1 MVVLVGAV
9 LATLVLGRVA
19 QLRALVPS
27 WRFFDR
33 ADAPPTLWLARDD
46 GGWELVTAPARSLVI
61 GWAFAPQANLALA
74 YQMVVDRLVADV
86 SDLDPELPD
95 DAPAIMQLA
104 AYATVTAI
112 ARELCAPATVF
123 RWKVVNDGVDF
134 VVSRE
139 LAA

>member
-1 MVVLVGAV
+1 MLVGAV

-19 QLRALVPS
+19 HLRALVPS

-33 ADAPPTLWLARDD
+33 ADAPPTLWLARAEGD
-46 GGWELVTAPARSLVI
+46 WELVRAPARSLLI
-61 GWAFAPQANLALA
+61 GWVFAPRANLALA
-74 YQMVVDRLVADV
+74 YQMAVDRLVADV

-95 DAPAIMQLA
+95 DAPAITQLA
-104 AYATVTAI
+104 SYAMVTAI

-123 RWKVVNDGVDF
+123 RWKIVNDEADF